1 MKNELNELIIQ
12 IGGMKEGDYLVG
24 IGDQDVKWSTHAD
37 VVNTIKGAGNS
48 LKLRLVTPLNKA
60 KTSFSKPKVR
70 TSVFALFNKKLTIK
84 LKNWSLCLNLEFSNP
99 FIFANWWYFKLGLF
113 DLAEK
118 IVWNISWPTILSEK
132 YRDLNI
138 IVCGNNSISLEK
150 KWTFKVF

>member
-1 MKNELNELIIQ
+1 
-12 IGGMKEGDYLVG
+12 MKEGDYLVG

-99 FIFANWWYFKLGLF
+99 YIFANW
-113 DLAEK
+113 
-118 IVWNISWPTILSEK
+118 
-132 YRDLNI
+132 
-138 IVCGNNSISLEK
+138 
-150 KWTFKVF
+150 

>member
-1 MKNELNELIIQ
+1 MKTELNELIIQ

-70 TSVFALFNKKLTIK
+70 TTVFALFNKKLTIK
-84 LKNWSLCLNLEFSNP
+84 LKKMSFCLNFEFSNP
-99 FIFANWWYFKLGLF
+99 YIFAIW
-113 DLAEK
+113 
-118 IVWNISWPTILSEK
+118 
-132 YRDLNI
+132 
-138 IVCGNNSISLEK
+138 
-150 KWTFKVF
+150 